1 MDLGNK
7 QAQQISGKKRT
18 MTVAEITD
26 VAELKQLKDKSISRG
41 KKQRIDK
48 KIKKLSGASEPEPT
62 AVN

>member
-1 MDLGNK
+1 
-7 QAQQISGKKRT
+7 